1 MTREEMMLHNIQTNT
16 VGLDDTFKFH
26 CDQCGKCCTYRDDII
41 LSPMDIFKMA
51 RELKITPVDFYHEY
65 CVFNIGEHTRMPIVR
80 LGSVGKDYHCVLLK
94 NHKCSVHTVKPAV
107 CGMFPLGRY
116 MSFEKDTYDQAD
128 FATNKVKY
136 LLQPPDCGDD
146 SEEHTVREWLS
157 GFDINLEDEV
167 FVEWQKAI
175 SRFGNKINELE
186 KKQDMLTMMEIWF
199 VVRVVLYL
207 QYDTS
212 KDFLP
217 QFKNNAEHL
226 LKLLNNIPK
235 LKGMVSH
242 GRIA

>member
-26 CDQCGKCCTYRDDII
+26 CAQCGKCCTYRDDII
-41 LSPMDIFKMA
+41 LSPMDIFKMS

-94 NHKCSVHTVKPAV
+94 NHKCSVHKVKPAV

-116 MSFEKDTYDQAD
+116 MSFEKDAYDQAD

-175 SRFGNKINELE
+175 SQFGNKIKELE
-186 KKQDMLTMMEIWF
+186 KKHDMLTMVEVWF

-217 QFKNNAEHL
+217 QFKNNTEHL
-226 LKLLNNIPK
+226 MKLLDDIPK